1 MALNNTAWSCV
12 VGKCCMEM
20 ITNIKLVLRAR
31 QVVKGAQEKE
41 AGRGDKKSN
50 IIAHHGGT
58 T

>member
-1 MALNNTAWSCV
+1 MDGVLCCRIIVAW
-12 VGKCCMEM
+12 KM
-20 ITNIKLVLRAR
+20 ITNTKLVLRAR

-50 IIAHHGGT
+50 SIAHHGGT